1 MSERE
6 GSQRERGLRDP
17 VGVVVVTYSPG
28 DTLDRFLDTLEKATT
43 RRYAVV
49 LADNGSTDGAPERAA
64 LRTGVTLLRTGGN
77 VGYGRAVNLAI
88 PEAPGGWVL
97 VANPDVGWEPASLDG
112 LLDAV
117 ERWPR
122 AGTLGPAILSP
133 DGSLYPSARSLP
145 SLGRGIGHAVFG
157 WWWPSNPWT
166 AAYRRERGAPTE
178 GPVGWLSGSCLLV
191 RREAFHA
198 VSGFDPAYFMYF
210 EDLDLCERIGA
221 AGWQNVYVP
230 GAVVN
235 HEGGHATSRDPA
247 AMVAAHH
254 ASAYRYLSRRY
265 AGWRWAPVRLA
276 LRLGLAVRARL
287 ARRVPSMAAGARST
301 RRPPATPATP
311 APPVS
316 PPQRRPAD

>member
-1 MSERE
+1 MTAS
-6 GSQRERGLRDP
+6 DA

-28 DTLDRFLDTLEKATT
+28 EALDRFLDTLEKATT
-43 RRYAVV
+43 RPYGVV

-77 VGYGRAVNLAI
+77 LGYGRAVNRAL
-88 PEAPGGWVL
+88 PQAPGGWVV
-97 VANPDVGWEPASLDG
+97 VANPDVTWEPGALDT
-112 LLDAV
+112 LLEAV
-117 ERWPR
+117 ARWPR
-122 AGTLGPAILSP
+122 AGTLGPSILSP
-133 DGSLYPSARSLP
+133 DGTLYPSARLLP

-191 RREAFHA
+191 RREAFDA
-198 VSGFDPAYFMYF
+198 VGGFDPGYFMYF
-210 EDLDLCERIGA
+210 EDLDLCERIGR

-230 GAVVN
+230 AAAVN
-235 HEGGHATSRDPA
+235 HDGGHATSREPR

-265 AGWRWAPVRLA
+265 AGWRWLPVRLV
-276 LRLGLAVRARL
+276 LRAGLWARAAL
-287 ARRVPSMAAGARST
+287 ARRVPAMAEGAR
-301 RRPPATPATP
+301 PAH
-311 APPVS
+311 
-316 PPQRRPAD
+316 RPAA